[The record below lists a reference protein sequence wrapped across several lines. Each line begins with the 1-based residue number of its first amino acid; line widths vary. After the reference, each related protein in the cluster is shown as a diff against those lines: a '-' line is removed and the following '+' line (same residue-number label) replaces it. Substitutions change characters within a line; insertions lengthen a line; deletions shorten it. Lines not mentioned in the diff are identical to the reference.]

1 MLAMHQ
7 EVQQKV
13 FDEVQKVAN
22 EVENDEVTDADLHKL
37 QVLEMVIKET
47 MRLFPV
53 LPIHGRYASEEV
65 QLETH
70 TIPAGANIAISVFT
84 AHRSKS
90 NWGDDADLF
99 KPERFLP
106 ENFEKIHPYSF
117 IPFSRG
123 EQQVFHDLQADFI
136 LFLISF

>member
-7 EVQQKV
+7 DVQEKVFEEVQNIDTEIEGDK
-13 FDEVQKVAN
+13 
-22 EVENDEVTDADLHKL
+22 VTDADLHKL
-37 QVLEMVIKET
+37 QLLERVIKET

-53 LPIHGRYASEEV
+53 LPIHGRYASEEI
-65 QLETH
+65 QLEKY

-106 ENFEKIHPYSF
+106 ENFSKIHPYSF

-123 EQQVFHDLQADFI
+123 TNNL
-136 LFLISF
+136 LNTT